1 MEAHEMI
8 RQIGKL
14 AILALDAEDLAGLLE
29 ASDAIRVDNTCLAGW
44 IRVLSLGGHILV
56 QEETLDKEIL
66 LRRFDSRE
74 AAERF
79 VEHRLST
86 YERMWDG
93 CGCRIDYLQQVE
105 GE

>member
-1 MEAHEMI
+1 MEAYELI
-8 RQIGKL
+8 RQFGKL
-14 AILALDAEDLAGLLE
+14 SILALDEGDLAGLLE
-29 ASDAIRVDNTCLAGW
+29 VADTLRADDTCLAGW
-44 IRVLSLGGHILV
+44 IRVLAVGGQILV

-66 LRRFDSRE
+66 LRRLDSRE

-93 CGCRIDYLQQVE
+93 CGCKIDYHQESE